1 MNDGDKKLFEEIHK
15 RLDDLAGTKESWS
28 SLATKEDVLMLRKE
42 VQELGARINNML
54 LEAMSV
60 PERSC

>member
-1 MNDGDKKLFEEIHK
+1 MNAGDKKLLKEIHK